1 MTKTPHTSPLP
12 KGERERWPDLA
23 GRIEGETHVLPIRVY
38 FEDTDCGGVVYHA
51 NFLKFCERARSDFIR
66 LLGIDQRALADPAK
80 GEPAIFVVRHI
91 EIDYLKPGRMDDVL
105 EIVTSCAEIG
115 SASLVLRQDVRRGT
129 TLLARVRV
137 TVVLV
142 SEAGKP
148 QRLGALIRGALQRF
162 VNQAR
167 ET

>member
-1 MTKTPHTSPLP
+1 MTET
-12 KGERERWPDLA
+12 WPDLA

-38 FEDTDCGGVVYHA
+38 FEDTDCAGVVYHA
-51 NFLKFCERARSDFIR
+51 NFLKFCERGRSDFIR
-66 LLGIDQRALADPAK
+66 LLGIEHQGLADPEQ
-80 GEPAIFVVRHI
+80 GEPSVFVVRRV

-115 SASLVLRQDVRRGT
+115 SASLVLQQDVRRDGT
-129 TLLARVRV
+129 LIVSARVS
-137 TVVLV
+137 VVLV
-142 SEAGKP
+142 SQAGKP
-148 QRLGALIRGALQRF
+148 QRLGAIIRGALQRF

>member
-1 MTKTPHTSPLP
+1 MTET
-12 KGERERWPDLA
+12 WPDLA

-38 FEDTDCGGVVYHA
+38 FEDTDCAGVVYHA
-51 NFLKFCERARSDFIR
+51 NFLKFCERGRSDFIR
-66 LLGIDQRALADPAK
+66 LLGIEHQGLADPEQ
-80 GEPAIFVVRHI
+80 GEPSVFVVRRV

-115 SASLVLRQDVRRGT
+115 TASLVLQQDVRRDGT
-129 TLLARVRV
+129 LIVSARVS
-137 TVVLV
+137 VVLV
-142 SEAGKP
+142 SQAGKP
-148 QRLGALIRGALQRF
+148 QRLGAIIRGALQRF

>member
-1 MTKTPHTSPLP
+1 MAKAPHPSPLP

-38 FEDTDCGGVVYHA
+38 FEDTDCAGVVYHA
-51 NFLKFCERARSDFIR
+51 NFLKFCERGRSDFIR
-66 LLGIDQRALADPAK
+66 LLGIEHQGLANPEQ
-80 GEPAIFVVRHI
+80 GEPSVFVVRRV

-115 SASLVLRQDVRRGT
+115 TASLVLQQDVRRDGT
-129 TLLARVRV
+129 LIVSARVS
-137 TVVLV
+137 VVLV
-142 SEAGKP
+142 SRAGKP
-148 QRLGALIRGALQRF
+148 QRLGALVRGALQRF